1 MEGLEKPIKAG
12 SVLVHTTEND
22 GHSSEALAAMA
33 MDKIVRISGEMP
45 REIADQVNAYKDNL
59 RSILIFY
66 MDAAK
71 SSQRT
76 TIIALLEKHGEHV
89 IADQLRRM

>member
-1 MEGLEKPIKAG
+1 MVKAG

-22 GHSSEALAAMA
+22 GHSSEALAEMA
-33 MDKIVRISGEMP
+33 MDKIVRISGDMP

-71 SSQRT
+71 SSEKT
-76 TIIALLEKHGEHV
+76 SIIAFLEKAEERL